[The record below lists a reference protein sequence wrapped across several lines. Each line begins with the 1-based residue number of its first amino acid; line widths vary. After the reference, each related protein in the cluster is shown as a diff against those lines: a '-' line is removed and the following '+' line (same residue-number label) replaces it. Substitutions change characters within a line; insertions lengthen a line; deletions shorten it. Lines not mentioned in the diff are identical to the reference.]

1 MWRPGNES
9 RNRLPEE
16 RRALAERY
24 TIDAEE
30 ARRREQLAAEAAARA
45 EAERAAEAAARAEAE
60 RAAAEQAAREAAA
73 RIEGEVEPPA
83 SVAEPEE
90 PADVGSRPLAEAPGS
105 SAPPGSEGAPDEE
118 PGAAGVELP
127 IYRWFGDR

>member
-1 MWRPGNES
+1 MWRPGNAS

-45 EAERAAEAAARAEAE
+45 EAERV
-60 RAAAEQAAREAAA
+60 AAEQAAREEAA
-73 RIEGEVEPPA
+73 RTEAEVEPPA
-83 SVAEPEE
+83 APAGAGEPDSACAGLPAADADAPAPSVSPDLEETADAER
-90 PADVGSRPLAEAPGS
+90 AA
-105 SAPPGSEGAPDEE
+105 SERA
-118 PGAAGVELP
+118 LP